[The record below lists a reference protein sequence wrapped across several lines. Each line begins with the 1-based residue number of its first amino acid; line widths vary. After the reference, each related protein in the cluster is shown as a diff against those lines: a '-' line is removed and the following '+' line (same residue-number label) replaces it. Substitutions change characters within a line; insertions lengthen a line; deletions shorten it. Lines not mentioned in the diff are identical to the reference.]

1 MFSPLQMVVATLS
14 LSLLLCSVSSAPGG
28 DMLIQLLRSE
38 VEPKE
43 NELQDFF
50 RLLLLKQLS
59 ESAAPEEKQ
68 ARESI
73 DDDLDV
79 HNEVVRQIPLSHRER
94 KTGCRNFYW
103 KTFTSC

>member
-1 MFSPLQMVVATLS
+1 MFSPLQMVVVTLS

-59 ESAAPEEKQ
+59 ESAAPE
-68 ARESI
+68 RI

>member
-1 MFSPLQMVVATLS
+1 MAFFGDRSPPDSDAMNCN
-14 LSLLLCSVSSAPGG
+14 LLLVN
-28 DMLIQLLRSE
+28 LRSLQ
-38 VEPKE
+38 
-43 NELQDFF
+43 LQDFF

-59 ESAAPEEKQ
+59 ELAAPEEKQ